1 MSQTGHDLDSKKL
14 EKTFYHYR
22 GLMIRSLNNDI
33 STPNERYG
41 DTVLAGILTL
51 LMADV
56 SPFYF
61 E

>member
-1 MSQTGHDLDSKKL
+1 
-14 EKTFYHYR
+14 
-22 GLMIRSLNNDI
+22 MIRSLNDDI
-33 STPNERYG
+33 STPNKRDG

-56 SPFYF
+56 SPSYL